1 MADNSKISGFDT
13 LSTLR
18 FEGFT
23 ERNMSEM
30 EQILL
35 NLSRSKEFQSI
46 SELYLKLYN
55 HIHSSSGHNID
66 ITPDEHAFISQL
78 YDVYRRYGNTGSV
91 TDMLMS
97 IVKQVQIATNM
108 DVDGGFNDTKAVTA
122 AQCKRLFNKHLL
134 ENDAHRTIYNAM
146 VPKATF
152 TAPPALSYT
161 IELNDT
167 VTNIPCSDIWNSNC
181 GVIVIKYIDREH
193 PSLVTPSSTDTGSG
207 VLVVGQDT
215 YELLHL
221 YGNVDVVVYMFS
233 EDYRDYTLYLKVG
246 NQPAVEL
253 PRYSEL
259 GKDALVL
266 CYDEHSLSVTT
277 SKEKT
282 TVTLDEQLQI
292 TNINPC
298 ISFDRIHTRRFTYY
312 TTSASSDE
320 IRFLLN

>member
-1 MADNSKISGFDT
+1 M
-13 LSTLR
+13 
-18 FEGFT
+18 
-23 ERNMSEM
+23 
-30 EQILL
+30 
-35 NLSRSKEFQSI
+35 
-46 SELYLKLYN
+46 
-55 HIHSSSGHNID
+55 
-66 ITPDEHAFISQL
+66 
-78 YDVYRRYGNTGSV
+78 
-91 TDMLMS
+91 
-97 IVKQVQIATNM
+97 
-108 DVDGGFNDTKAVTA
+108 
-122 AQCKRLFNKHLL
+122 
-134 ENDAHRTIYNAM
+134 
-146 VPKATF
+146 
-152 TAPPALSYT
+152 
-161 IELNDT
+161 
-167 VTNIPCSDIWNSNC
+167 
-181 GVIVIKYIDREH
+181 IKYIDLEH

-233 EDYRDYTLYLKVG
+233 EDYHDYTLYLKVG

-298 ISFDRIHTRRFTYY
+298 MSFDRIHTRRFTYY

>member
-1 MADNSKISGFDT
+1 M
-13 LSTLR
+13 
-18 FEGFT
+18 
-23 ERNMSEM
+23 
-30 EQILL
+30 
-35 NLSRSKEFQSI
+35 
-46 SELYLKLYN
+46 YLKLYN

-122 AQCKRLFNKHLL
+122 TQCKRLFSKHLL
-134 ENDAHRTIYNAM
+134 ENNAHRTIYNAM

-152 TAPPALSYT
+152 TAPPALSCT
-161 IELNDT
+161 IDLNGI
-167 VTNIPCSDIWNSNC
+167 VTDISCSDIWNSNC
-181 GVIVIKYIDREH
+181 GAMVVKYIDLEH

-233 EDYRDYTLYLKVG
+233 EDYHDYTLYLKVG

-277 SKEKT
+277 SKGKT
-282 TVTLDEQLQI
+282 TVTLNEQLQI

>member
-134 ENDAHRTIYNAM
+134 ENNAHRAIYNAM

-152 TAPPALSYT
+152 TAPPALSCT
-161 IELNDT
+161 IDLNGI
-167 VTNIPCSDIWNSNC
+167 VTDIPCSDIWNSSC
-181 GVIVIKYIDREH
+181 GAIVAKYIDIKH

-277 SKEKT
+277 SKGKT
-282 TVTLDEQLQI
+282 TVTLNEQLQI

>member
-122 AQCKRLFNKHLL
+122 TQCKRLFNKHLL
-134 ENDAHRTIYNAM
+134 ENNAHRTIYNAM

-152 TAPPALSYT
+152 TAPPALSCT
-161 IELNDT
+161 IDLNGI
-167 VTNIPCSDIWNSNC
+167 VTDIPCSDIWNSNC
-181 GVIVIKYIDREH
+181 GAMVVKYIDTEH

-221 YGNVDVVVYMFS
+221 YGDVDVVVYMFS
-233 EDYRDYTLYLKVG
+233 EDYHDYTLYLKIG

-277 SKEKT
+277 SKGKT
-282 TVTLDEQLQI
+282 TVALNEQLQI

>member
-122 AQCKRLFNKHLL
+122 AQCKRLFSKHLL
-134 ENDAHRTIYNAM
+134 ENNAHRTIYDAM

-161 IELNDT
+161 IDLNGT
-167 VTNIPCSDIWNSNC
+167 VTDIPCADIWNSSC
-181 GVIVIKYIDREH
+181 GTIVIKYIDTKH

>member
-1 MADNSKISGFDT
+1 M
-13 LSTLR
+13 
-18 FEGFT
+18 
-23 ERNMSEM
+23 
-30 EQILL
+30 
-35 NLSRSKEFQSI
+35 
-46 SELYLKLYN
+46 YLKLYN

-122 AQCKRLFNKHLL
+122 TQCKRLFSKHLL
-134 ENDAHRTIYNAM
+134 ENNAHRTIYDAM

-152 TAPPALSYT
+152 TALPALSYT
-161 IELNDT
+161 IDLNGI
-167 VTNIPCSDIWNSNC
+167 VTDIPCSDIWNSNC
-181 GVIVIKYIDREH
+181 GAIVVKYIDREH

-312 TTSASSDE
+312 TTSASGDE